1 MAEPVFAPCVVIPV
15 YNHEHAI
22 GAVVGE
28 IRAQGLA
35 VVLVDDGS
43 SQACADVLQGLS
55 ATPDVT
61 LVRHEHNRGKGAAV
75 VTGLHTAHARG
86 YTHAVQID
94 ADGQHTVS
102 DVPRFLE
109 EARQHPDQVICGQ
122 PMFDASIPR
131 SRYYG
136 RYLTHGLVWLETL
149 SFELVDTMCG
159 FRVYPLV
166 ATLALLDRSGV
177 GERMDFDTE
186 VLARNGGALSARRRL
201 ALPDVPRQCAHDQ
214 PAHQPAARHARAPAV
229 AVVAHVVA
237 QGACVSTACSRRRS
251 RRTSHF
257 MTWTW
262 PASSGTVTT

>member
-75 VTGLHTAHARG
+75 VAGLHTAHERG

-109 EARQHPDQVICGQ
+109 EARQHPDKVICGR

-149 SFELVDTMCG
+149 SFELIDTMCG
-159 FRVYPLV
+159 FRVYPLT
-166 ATLALLDRSGV
+166 ATLALLDRSAV

-186 VLARNGGALSARRRL
+186 VLVRL
-201 ALPDVPRQCAHDQ
+201 HWRGVQTRWLATAVRYPRDGVSHYRMFRDNVRMTSLHITLLLGMLVRLPLLLWRML
-214 PAHQPAARHARAPAV
+214 
-229 AVVAHVVA
+229 
-237 QGACVSTACSRRRS
+237 SRRA
-251 RRTSHF
+251 H
-257 MTWTW
+257 
-262 PASSGTVTT
+262 A